1 MKANKEKIKLYLL
14 QHIDLGDRDYAM
26 RAIKTFGIS
35 KSTAY
40 NYVKELLAE
49 GLIQKNT
56 AEESFPYFLTTESIR
71 FYYKAT
77 DRLEED
83 RLFHRDV
90 SPLLADLPENVRRAW
105 YYAFTEMMNNAI
117 EHSEAQNI
125 LCKVKKNH
133 LNTTIYIADDGI
145 GIFENIRRYI
155 KETEREDVTPDDCAG
170 LLLAGKFTTKRAN
183 HSGEGIFFTSHLMD
197 SFVIASAGKIY
208 TRNTFLDLTVDEDR
222 LFDQGTTVGMKLSN
236 HSKKV
241 LRDVFDSFSD
251 EDGMFVRTHIPIAH
265 MFTSGSPVSRSEAR
279 RLLGLIAK
287 FKEVTLD
294 FNGVDEIGQAF
305 AHELFAVSRRLENP
319 PILQV
324 QHANKA
330 VTMMINRVTAE
341 E

>member
-14 QHIDLGDRDYAM
+14 QHIDLCDKDYAM

-40 NYVKELLAE
+40 NYVKELLSE
-49 GLIQKNT
+49 GLIQKN
-56 AEESFPYFLTTESIR
+56 AGGDVFPYSLTQETFR
-71 FYYKAT
+71 FFYET
-77 DRLEED
+77 VNRLEED
-83 RLFHRDV
+83 RLFHRDIA
-90 SPLLADLPENVRRAW
+90 PLLGDLPENVRRAW

-117 EHSEAQNI
+117 EHSEARDI
-125 LCKVKKNH
+125 FCKVKKDP
-133 LNTTIYIADDGI
+133 LNTSIYIVDDGI

-155 KETEREDVTPDDCAG
+155 KETQGEECSPDDCAA

-208 TRNTFLDLTVDEDR
+208 TRNTFLDLTVDEDKM
-222 LFDQGTTVGMKLSN
+222 FDQGTTVGMKLSN
-236 HSKKV
+236 HSKKI

-287 FKEVTLD
+287 FKEVSLD
-294 FNGVDEIGQAF
+294 FSGVDEIGQAF
-305 AHELFAVSRRLENP
+305 AHELFAVSRRHENP
-319 PILQV
+319 PVLQV